1 MTDRNRCGGHRY
13 GRNLEG
19 LALMVTQRTPT
30 LAALASPIGSAAGV
44 LGTAEDVGTVL
55 PGKRADLTFF
65 AGDITNS
72 HDVADVGSRLTDVL
86 QSVT

>member
-1 MTDRNRCGGHRY
+1 VGYPY

-72 HDVADVGSRLTDVL
+72 HDVADVGSRLTHVL